1 MPTAVTSKLAECI
14 EALKEAGHFA
24 LDHPTVEDFIDL
36 ERQVTTTEAM
46 IRELQQDMWSNEAK
60 ATIKRLEKNQ
70 PLTEADRDVIRT
82 FIVSD
87 AEHYLAQEN
96 DFHNWL
102 RELHRLLDELARRAH
117 VVDRGSIGDLRGVMK
132 DAVRLIP
139 DIRNYLEEQRRV
151 DRFDLAQ
158 TDLDTQSRT
167 MLARILKEQLTS
179 PSR

>member
-1 MPTAVTSKLAECI
+1 MPTATTSKLAECI
-14 EALKEAGHFA
+14 ESLKEAGQSA
-24 LDHPTVEDFIDL
+24 LDNPTVEDFIDI
-36 ERQVTTTEAM
+36 ERQLSTIEAM
-46 IRELQQDMWSNEAK
+46 IRESQQGMWASEAK
-60 ATIKRLEKNQ
+60 ATIKRLEKNH
-70 PLTEADRDVIRT
+70 PLTEIDKDVIRA

-96 DFHNWL
+96 NFHDWL
-102 RELHRLLDELARRAH
+102 REFRRLLDELARRAH
-117 VVDRGSIGDLRGVMK
+117 VVDRHSIGDLRGVMK
-132 DAVRLIP
+132 DAVRLAP

-158 TDLDTQSRT
+158 TDLETQSRA

>member
-1 MPTAVTSKLAECI
+1 MPTVATSKLAECI

-36 ERQVTTTEAM
+36 ERQLTTTEAM
-46 IRELQQDMWSNEAK
+46 IREFQQGMWATEVK

-96 DFHNWL
+96 NFHDWL
-102 RELHRLLDELARRAH
+102 REFRRLLDELARRAH
-117 VVDRGSIGDLRGVMK
+117 MVDRGTIGELRGVMK
-132 DAVRLIP
+132 DAVRLVP

-158 TDLDTQSRT
+158 ADLDTQSRT
-167 MLARILKEQLTS
+167 MLARILKEQITS
-179 PSR
+179 SSR